1 MTSLASR
8 LATGGSEVA
17 ALRKGVVAGVALFT
31 GTAATYLW
39 SSRVS
44 GLPGSMVVD
53 SNETAAAAE
62 TVHPEG
68 SLH

>member
-17 ALRKGVVAGVALFT
+17 NLRKGLVAGVALFT

-39 SSRVS
+39 STRVS
-44 GLPGSMVVD
+44 GLPSSMVMD
-53 SNETAAAAE
+53 SNEAAAAE